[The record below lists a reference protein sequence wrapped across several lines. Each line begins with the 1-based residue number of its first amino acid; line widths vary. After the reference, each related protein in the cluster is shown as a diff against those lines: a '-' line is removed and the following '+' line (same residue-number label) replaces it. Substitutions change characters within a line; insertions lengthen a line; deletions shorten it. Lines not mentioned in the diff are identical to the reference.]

1 MEGLHNGSSSST
13 TALDLSPEATHSE
26 VCLIAV
32 ALGVNYMSHWFE
44 KKNSVTEMFKNIT
57 TDYYSGLG
65 L

>member
-13 TALDLSPEATHSE
+13 TVLDLSPKATHRE

-44 KKNSVTEMFKNIT
+44 KKE
-57 TDYYSGLG
+57 LG
-65 L
+65 NRDV